1 MKITAQLADDAVLKE
16 LGARIARLRLDQN
29 LTQADLA
36 DLAGVGKRTIE
47 RLESGQVAAQLS
59 GFIRV
64 CRVLGIMDR
73 FEAFLPEPAPS
84 PMAQLRLQGRGR
96 RRASGHRGAE
106 PGMVAEK
113 KWTWGE

>member
-1 MKITAQLADDAVLKE
+1 MKITAQLTDDAVLQE

-29 LTQADLA
+29 LTQAEVA

-47 RLESGQVAAQLS
+47 RLEAGQVAAQLS
-59 GFIRV
+59 GFVRV

-84 PMAQLRLQGRGR
+84 PMAQLRLQGRAR
-96 RRASGHRGAE
+96 RRATGRRTPE
-106 PGMVAEK
+106 PGTLGEK

>member
-1 MKITAQLADDAVLKE
+1 MKITAQLTDDAVLKE
-16 LGARIARLRLDQN
+16 LGARVTRLRLDQN

-47 RLESGQVAAQLS
+47 RLEAGQVAAQLS
-59 GFIRV
+59 GFVRV
-64 CRVLGIMDR
+64 CRVLGILDR

-84 PMAQLRLQGRGR
+84 PMAQLRLQGRVR
-96 RRASGHRGAE
+96 RRATGRRTTETGTL
-106 PGMVAEK
+106 AEK